1 MKYIGAGSAVGLAGC
16 SGDGGDGGD
25 GGTGTTTSGGDGDVP
40 DPDPDF
46 GEEGSDVPNR
56 NVGGTFVAASTSTAS
71 QLNPINAGDDGTT
84 SARLSRLFD
93 LGGFAIGPETFAGYW
108 FEDFEMSDDY
118 KKATYTVRD
127 GLEWGG
133 GYGAVDAETYV
144 YMLNNLILLT
154 GDEDWYAHTRTD
166 FLQVGPDNELVSY
179 EKTGD
184 LTFEAELPVA
194 KPQWL
199 HEDPLPG
206 IFMAPKDIL
215 SGYVEN
221 QDKEGL
227 DNDED
232 LTNGVLSEGNLGPY
246 QFVEWARDSSWTYER
261 NPDYYMQDV
270 DDDVYDGYN
279 QYYDYSDSPYF
290 ENYEVQLFDESSTA
304 ISSLQTGEV
313 NSAGIGTRKVEN
325 IRGSDGITLWEKPF
339 DTFHGW
345 LNLNHRIN
353 GWDPIREST
362 DVRYALA
369 NIYDPSTVVQ
379 EVYQGNSIPMATFH
393 PAWGPYYPPE
403 DSLFTASGSIED
415 ARGQLE
421 SGTSSDYGYDSN
433 GKFVGPD
440 GNQVE
445 LKGVR
450 TTGNEAVELEAQ
462 YMQSRLSEA
471 GIKLNVEAQ
480 DWFSLLGN
488 YAVNSASNVDGVDE
502 ADYVVSQ
509 FNGGPWNQSASAAEW
524 DLMFGLGFGAGP
536 YSPWSTVKSTCTTR
550 GTFNLWGM
558 DLEGMDLSSTLTEA
572 SIAESPDQSQE
583 LMTEAFS
590 FLSEKMPLVWS
601 NSGIQFVGY
610 TDDVMGFPGE
620 PKEWGYEAQSYFEF
634 VSSNRLLGFQQ
645 QG

>member
-25 GGTGTTTSGGDGDVP
+25 GGTGTPTSGGDGDVP
-40 DPDPDF
+40 DPDPNF

-84 SARLSRLFD
+84 SSRLSRLFD

-108 FEDFEMSDDY
+108 FEDFEMSDDFQ
-118 KKATYTVRD
+118 KATYTVRD

-166 FLQVGPDNELVSY
+166 FLQVGPDNELISF

-184 LTFEAELPVA
+184 LTFEAELPVP

-206 IFMAPKDIL
+206 IYMAPKDIL
-215 SGYVEN
+215 QEYVPN

-246 QFVEWARDSSWTYER
+246 QFVEWQRDSAWTYER
-261 NPDYYMQDV
+261 NPDYYMKDV

-279 QYYDYSDSPYF
+279 QYYDFSDSPYF

-313 NSAGIGTRKVEN
+313 NAAGIGTRKVEN

-353 GWDPIREST
+353 GWDPIGDST
-362 DVRYALA
+362 EVRYALA

-403 DSLFTASGSIED
+403 DQLFVAEGSIEN
-415 ARGQLE
+415 AREQLE

-433 GKFVGPD
+433 GQFIGPD

-471 GIKLNVEAQ
+471 GISLNVEAQ

-502 ADYVVSQ
+502 ADYVISQ
-509 FNGGPWNQSASAAEW
+509 FNGGPPDQAASAAEW

-536 YSPWSTVKSTCTTR
+536 YSPWSTVKSTCTPR
-550 GTFNLWGM
+550 GTFNLWGI
-558 DLEGMDLSSTLTEA
+558 DLEGLDLSSNLTDA
-572 SIAESPDQSQE
+572 SIAESPEQTQE

-620 PKEWGYEAQSYFEF
+620 PKEWGFEAQSYFEF
-634 VSSNRLLGFQQ
+634 VSSNRLLGFRQ